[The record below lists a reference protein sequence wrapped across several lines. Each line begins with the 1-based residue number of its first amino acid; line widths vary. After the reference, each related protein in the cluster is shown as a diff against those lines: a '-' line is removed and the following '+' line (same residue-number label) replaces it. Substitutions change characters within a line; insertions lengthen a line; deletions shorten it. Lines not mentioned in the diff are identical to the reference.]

1 MKLRI
6 LPKFLISFILVL
18 VSIVSYAQL
27 PGTEMGNITVSAGTL
42 SPSFSTSFL
51 APYNVT
57 IPSTTT
63 SITINATALVSG
75 GVTDIDFR
83 SRTTLPTA
91 GSFTAF
97 TSPVSDANSYTIS
110 IAAGTTKQIVVRGT
124 NNTTGD
130 ASTYNIFVAR
140 PLIDPIVT
148 PTIGSYTF
156 NNTPQGPNAATNT
169 GTGSSYTFIYTGT
182 GATTYASSATPPTNA
197 GTYTVVATVAANGDY
212 ASASSSATAFTIGQ
226 ATPTVTVTV
235 GGPYIFSGSAQGPNA
250 ATNTGTGST
259 YTFSYVGTGAT
270 TYGPSATPPTN
281 VGTYTVTASLAA
293 SGDGNYTSATSSATA
308 FSITLLTPVV
318 TVTAGGPFTYN
329 GAPQGLNAATNTGT
343 GSIYTFSYVG
353 TGATTYG
360 PSATAPTNAGTYT
373 VTATVAADGSYTSAS
388 SSATAF
394 SIGLATPVV
403 TVTAGGP
410 FTFNGAAQGLNAA
423 TNTGTG
429 TSYTFSYVGTGA
441 TTYGPSATAPTNAGT
456 YTVTATVAA
465 HGNFASASSTA
476 TAFSIGLGTPVVTV
490 TVAGPYTFNGA
501 AQGLNAATN
510 TGTGA
515 SYTFSYVGTG
525 ATTYGPSAVQPTALG
540 TYTVTATVAADG
552 NFASASSA
560 ATAFSISNLVPVVTV
575 TVGGPYIF
583 NGSAQGP
590 NAATNTGT
598 GTSYTFSYVGTG
610 ATVYGPSATAPTN
623 AGTYTATATVAA
635 DGSYSSASSS
645 ATAFSIGLGTP
656 VVTPTVG
663 TYTFNGAAQGPN
675 AATNTGTGSSYTF
688 SYVGTGATVY
698 GPSATAPTNVGTYT
712 VTVTVA
718 ANGNFAS
725 AISSATAFPIVVAT
739 PVVTVTVGG
748 PYIFN
753 AAPQGP
759 NAATNTGTGSSYTF
773 SYVGT
778 GATTYGPSAT
788 QPTAVGTYT
797 VTATVAANG
806 NFASASSSATAFSI
820 TLTVPVVT
828 VTVGGPYTENG
839 APQGPN
845 AATNTGT
852 GTSYTFVYSGT
863 GATVYGPSST
873 PPTLAGD
880 YTVVATVAAD
890 GAFASASSTAT
901 AFTIL
906 ASGVSGG
913 GGGGLESRSLGD
925 AVAKRIF
932 NKAVNNENGPV
943 NYNVLPQVQFRSVQN
958 RVQGTEPSKIS
969 LTSIMPDIT
978 SKGYVAYNSSPKDL
992 TSITNAKEVLAF
1004 DFTANKEVRAV
1015 AFATKTLGELYD
1027 HTKPICDRLK
1037 GATLVNVETI
1047 KIQGFDFVKYTI
1059 NNEDGSREYATSFSV
1074 GTKAGRSDFSL
1085 QSIYLT
1091 KDYANDETMY
1101 NFQLWAGSTNLVVDM
1116 VTDILSKLKATAPV
1130 NVIKSS
1136 ALPAAYVESGKREGQ
1151 NINLVVKNAT
1161 ANTTGYFKLEDKA
1174 SETAASTVVRNI
1186 PFTINAN
1193 GKSNVIIPMDDK
1205 YESTLTMY
1213 VGGEVKDVLYMSDG
1227 TWTIDYNKSTTV
1239 LSSFNVV
1246 NDSKRAYSA
1255 EEYPLFRNVE
1265 LKANSSDFVSVVKLL
1280 RGGGAAANLN
1290 AFKGLK
1296 FSASGGYNLHVTLI
1310 KNGIVDYRSQYAA
1323 DVQLELGQQDYFIAL
1338 DKFTSASTSAK
1349 IDAKDITS
1357 IVFTVEVGTGRNS
1370 PITTTLSNVAFTKE
1384 DLNYLSSL
1392 EAKELAVYPNP
1403 VSGNRITVNFS
1414 SAKAA
1419 ELSLRV
1425 TDMSGKVITLKQIQA
1440 VKGMNTVQVPVSTG
1454 LKAVHIVS
1462 LDGADIKYKSTK
1474 VMITN

>member
-6 LPKFLISFILVL
+6 LPILILAVISMFATKQTAAQNLFPSVPVL
-18 VSIVSYAQL
+18 NALTTSYGTSSTSRTVFVTNDDGTTIFPLPPGEVITATAAGSGFEISL
-27 PGTEMGNITVSAGTL
+27 TGGPGTFAASVTTTVNVSGDVAQVFYLRIKAGTPVGSL
-42 SPSFSTSFL
+42 TGGGINISSTSTGLSVPINTSTVTKRVLTITSPTIAPRVYDGTTTAGAVTVGTLGNLYNSETLGVSGAAANYPSANVASYPGTVVTYTLSDGTGL
-51 APYNVT
+51 ASNYSLANGAATGTVT
-57 IPSTTT
+57 I
-63 SITINATALVSG
+63 ATPV
-75 GVTDIDFR
+75 VTV
-83 SRTTLPTA
+83 TA
-91 GSFTAF
+91 GGPFTYSGA
-97 TSPVSDANSYTIS
+97 
-110 IAAGTTKQIVVRGT
+110 
-124 NNTTGD
+124 
-130 ASTYNIFVAR
+130 
-140 PLIDPIVT
+140 
-148 PTIGSYTF
+148 
-156 NNTPQGPNAATNT
+156 PQGLNAATNT
-169 GTGSSYTFIYTGT
+169 GTGSSYTFEYNGT
-182 GATTYASSATPPTNA
+182 GLTSYGPSATAPTNA
-197 GTYTVVATVAANGDY
+197 GTYTVTATVAASVDGNY
-212 ASASSSATAFTIGQ
+212 ATANSAPTAFSIGLATPVVTVTAGGPFTFSGSAQGLNAATNTGTGSSYTFSYVGTGLTTYGPSATAPTNAGTYTATATVAADGNYTTASSTATAFTIGQ

-235 GGPYIFSGSAQGPNA
+235 AGPYVFNGSAQGPNA

-259 YTFSYVGTGAT
+259 YTFSYVGTGLT
-270 TYGPSATPPTN
+270 TYGPSATQPTAL
-281 VGTYTVTASLAA
+281 GTYTVTASVAA
-293 SGDGNYTSATSSATA
+293 SADGNFTTANSSATA
-308 FSITLLTPVV
+308 FSITNLAPVV
-318 TVTAGGPFTYN
+318 TVTVGGPYTFN
-329 GAPQGLNAATNTGT
+329 GSAQGPNAATNTGT
-343 GSIYTFSYVG
+343 GTTYTFSYEG
-353 TGATTYG
+353 TGLTTYG

-373 VTATVAADGSYTSAS
+373 VIATVAADGA
-388 SSATAF
+388 
-394 SIGLATPVV
+394 
-403 TVTAGGP
+403 
-410 FTFNGAAQGLNAA
+410 
-423 TNTGTG
+423 
-429 TSYTFSYVGTGA
+429 
-441 TTYGPSATAPTNAGT
+441 
-456 YTVTATVAA
+456 
-465 HGNFASASSTA
+465 
-476 TAFSIGLGTPVVTV
+476 
-490 TVAGPYTFNGA
+490 
-501 AQGLNAATN
+501 
-510 TGTGA
+510 
-515 SYTFSYVGTG
+515 
-525 ATTYGPSAVQPTALG
+525 
-540 TYTVTATVAADG
+540 
-552 NFASASSA
+552 
-560 ATAFSISNLVPVVTV
+560 
-575 TVGGPYIF
+575 
-583 NGSAQGP
+583 
-590 NAATNTGT
+590 
-598 GTSYTFSYVGTG
+598 
-610 ATVYGPSATAPTN
+610 
-623 AGTYTATATVAA
+623 
-635 DGSYSSASSS
+635 YSSASSS

-663 TYTFNGAAQGPN
+663 TYTFNGSAQGPN
-675 AATNTGTGSSYTF
+675 AATNTGTGSTYTF
-688 SYVGTGATVY
+688 SYAGTGATTY

-718 ANGNFAS
+718 ANGNFGSAS
-725 AISSATAFPIVVAT
+725 SSATAFSIVAAT

-753 AAPQGP
+753 GSAQGP
-759 NAATNTGTGSSYTF
+759 NAATNTGTGTTYTF
-773 SYVGT
+773 SYAGT

-797 VTATVAANG
+797 VTVTVAADG
-806 NFASASSSATAFSI
+806 NFATASSSATAFSI

-852 GTSYTFVYSGT
+852 GTTYTFVYAGT
-863 GATVYGPSST
+863 GATVYGPSAT

-890 GAFASASSTAT
+890 GTFASASSTAT

-906 ASGVSGG
+906 ASGVPGG
-913 GGGGLESRSLGD
+913 GGGGLESKSLGD
-925 AVAKRIF
+925 AVAKRIY

-943 NYNVLPQVQFRSVQN
+943 NYNLLPQVQFRSVQN
-958 RVQGTEPSKIS
+958 RVQGTEPSKIT

-1059 NNEDGSREYATSFSV
+1059 NNEDGTREYATSFTV
-1074 GTKAGRSDFSL
+1074 GTKAGRPDFSL

-1101 NFQLWAGSTNLVVDM
+1101 NFQLWAGSTNLVAEM
-1116 VTDILSKLKATAPV
+1116 VTDVLNKLKAVAPV

-1136 ALPAAYVESGKREGQ
+1136 ALPATYVESGKREGQ

-1161 ANTTGYFKLEDKA
+1161 PNTSGYFKLEDKA

-1227 TWTIDYNKSTTV
+1227 TWTVDYNKSTTV

-1246 NDSKRAYSA
+1246 NDSKRAYTA
-1255 EEYPLFRNVE
+1255 DEYPLFRNVE

-1280 RGGGAAANLN
+1280 RGGGAAADLN

-1323 DVQLELGQQDYFIAL
+1323 DVQLELGQQDYYIAL
-1338 DKFTSASTSAK
+1338 DKFTSTSTSAK
-1349 IDAKDITS
+1349 IDPKDITS

-1370 PITTTLSNVAFTKE
+1370 PISTTLSNVAFTKE

-1425 TDMSGKVITLKQIQA
+1425 TDMSGKVITLRQVQA

>member
-1 MKLRI
+1 MKKSLLKVI
-6 LPKFLISFILVL
+6 FSLALSIVATFAISQPIVGETDLISLTT
-18 VSIVSYAQL
+18 SS
-27 PGTEMGNITVSAGTL
+27 GTL
-42 SPSFSTSFL
+42 SPSFSSPTGNYSFTV
-51 APYNVT
+51 PFSV
-57 IPSTTT
+57 S
-63 SITINATALVSG
+63 SVTINAQTVNPLSWIDARFRPSG
-75 GVTDIDFR
+75 GAFGAFSGSTATYNGVL
-83 SRTTLPTA
+83 SLNVGTLNRVQIRVHDE
-91 GSFTAF
+91 F
-97 TSPVSDANSYTIS
+97 DANSFSYFVDITRS
-110 IAAGTTKQIVVRGT
+110 AA
-124 NNTTGD
+124 
-130 ASTYNIFVAR
+130 
-140 PLIDPIVT
+140 LIPVVT
-148 PTIGSYTF
+148 PTIGTYTY
-156 NNTPQGPNAATNT
+156 NGASQGPNAATNT
-169 GTGSSYTFIYTGT
+169 GTGSSYTFT
-182 GATTYASSATPPTNA
+182 
-197 GTYTVVATVAANGDY
+197 
-212 ASASSSATAFTIGQ
+212 
-226 ATPTVTVTV
+226 
-235 GGPYIFSGSAQGPNA
+235 
-250 ATNTGTGST
+250 
-259 YTFSYVGTGAT
+259 YVGTGAT
-270 TYGPSATPPTN
+270 TYALSSTPPTN
-281 VGTYTVTASLAA
+281 IGTYNVTATVAA
-293 SGDGNYTSATSSATA
+293 DGDYATASSAPTA
-308 FSITLLTPVV
+308 FSILAITPVV

-329 GAPQGLNAATNTGT
+329 GTPQGLN
-343 GSIYTFSYVG
+343 
-353 TGATTYG
+353 
-360 PSATAPTNAGTYT
+360 
-373 VTATVAADGSYTSAS
+373 
-388 SSATAF
+388 
-394 SIGLATPVV
+394 L
-403 TVTAGGP
+403 
-410 FTFNGAAQGLNAA
+410 A

-465 HGNFASASSTA
+465 DGNYTSAFSSA
-476 TAFSIGLGTPVVTV
+476 TAFSIGQLTPAVIVTPLPPLTFITFNGSPQGLDAATNSGTGSSYTFGYVGIGPTTYGPSATKPTNAGTYTATATVAADGNYTSAISGATAFTIGLATPVVTP
-490 TVAGPYTFNGA
+490 TIGSYTFNGA
-501 AQGLNAATN
+501 AQGPNAATNTGTGSSYTFSYAGTGATVYGPSATAPTIVGTYQVLVTVAADGNFASGISSWTAFSITLLTPVVTITAGGPFTFNGSAQGLNAATN
-510 TGTGA
+510 TGTGS

-525 ATTYGPSAVQPTALG
+525 ATTYGPSATAPTNAG
-540 TYTVTATVAADG
+540 TYEVIATVAADG
-552 NFASASSA
+552 AYSSASSS
-560 ATAFSISNLVPVVTV
+560 ATAFSIGLGTPVVTPTVGIYTFNGSAQGPNAATNTGTGSTYTFSYAGTGATTYGPSATAPTNVGTYTVTVTVAANGNFGSASSSATAFSIVAATPVVTV

-598 GTSYTFSYVGTG
+598 GTTYTFSY
-610 ATVYGPSATAPTN
+610 A
-623 AGTYTATATVAA
+623 
-635 DGSYSSASSS
+635 
-645 ATAFSIGLGTP
+645 
-656 VVTPTVG
+656 
-663 TYTFNGAAQGPN
+663 
-675 AATNTGTGSSYTF
+675 
-688 SYVGTGATVY
+688 
-698 GPSATAPTNVGTYT
+698 
-712 VTVTVA
+712 
-718 ANGNFAS
+718 
-725 AISSATAFPIVVAT
+725 
-739 PVVTVTVGG
+739 
-748 PYIFN
+748 
-753 AAPQGP
+753 
-759 NAATNTGTGSSYTF
+759 
-773 SYVGT
+773 GT

-797 VTATVAANG
+797 VTVTVAADG
-806 NFASASSSATAFSI
+806 NFATASSSATAFSI

-852 GTSYTFVYSGT
+852 GTTYTFVYAGT
-863 GATVYGPSST
+863 GATVYGPSAT

-890 GAFASASSTAT
+890 GTFASASSTAT

-906 ASGVSGG
+906 ASGVPGG
-913 GGGGLESRSLGD
+913 GGGGLESKSLGD
-925 AVAKRIF
+925 AVAKRIY

-943 NYNVLPQVQFRSVQN
+943 NYNLLPQVQFRSVQN
-958 RVQGTEPSKIS
+958 RVQGTEPSKIT

-1059 NNEDGSREYATSFSV
+1059 NNEDGTREYATSFTV
-1074 GTKAGRSDFSL
+1074 GTKAGRPDFSL

-1101 NFQLWAGSTNLVVDM
+1101 NFQLWAGSTNLVAEL
-1116 VTDILSKLKATAPV
+1116 VTDVLNKLKAVAPV

-1136 ALPAAYVESGKREGQ
+1136 ALPATYVESGKREGQ

-1161 ANTTGYFKLEDKA
+1161 PNTSGYFKLEDKA

-1227 TWTIDYNKSTTV
+1227 TWTVDYNKSTTV
-1239 LSSFNVV
+1239 LSSFNVI
-1246 NDSKRAYSA
+1246 NDSKRSYTAD
-1255 EEYPLFRNVE
+1255 EYPLFRNVE

-1280 RGGGAAANLN
+1280 RGGGAAADLN

-1323 DVQLELGQQDYFIAL
+1323 DVQLELGQQDYYIAL
-1338 DKFTSASTSAK
+1338 DKFTSASNSAK
-1349 IDAKDITS
+1349 IDPKDITS

-1370 PITTTLSNVAFTKE
+1370 PISTTLSNVAFTKE

-1425 TDMSGKVITLKQIQA
+1425 TDMSGKVITLRQVQA